1 MCASVSVCVV
11 CVALFERSIV
21 RSATLGPQ
29 TRGVSQA
36 IVIAPSCEGCAAGA
50 LGVCQGCALGVPRGE
65 GGQVNAAYGVRGY
78 GRRGCGGRLSDVCSQ
93 QKPQASGN
101 TNRVCSGGA
110 AAVSSHHPAA
120 ACTHWRGHAALDA
133 HCVLCGCAAVCGC
146 VRLCQ
151 ARSEGQAEGREAEG
165 GGRRGEAEGREAGG
179 REAEGRARREGHAE
193 G

>member
-1 MCASVSVCVV
+1 MRLSLSVWFV

-29 TRGVSQA
+29 TRGVSLA

-50 LGVCQGCALGVPRGE
+50 LGVCQGCALGVLRGE
-65 GGQVNAAYGVRGY
+65 GGQVRAAYGVGGY

-120 ACTHWRGHAALDA
+120 ACTHWRGYAALDA
-133 HCVLCGCAAVCGC
+133 HCVLCGCVG
-146 VRLCQ
+146 VRLC
-151 ARSEGQAEGREAEG
+151 AAVSGKERGSGGRE
-165 GGRRGEAEGREAGG
+165 GGRRGRQKG
-179 REAEGRARREGHAE
+179 
-193 G
+193 